1 MNPIKKFYQRN
12 KKLIKRMNNDS
23 LLKQLTK
30 AWFLGIHKYEYERH
44 FTWLGRP
51 IIQFP
56 QDIITFQEII
66 WNVKPD
72 LIIETGIAHGG
83 SLIFTASM
91 LELLGNG
98 EVLGIDIEIREH
110 NKLEIKKHPL
120 YKRITMIEG
129 SSTDSEIFNQV
140 CKLSKQRKKIL
151 VILDSDHSYDHVL
164 KELRMYSSLVKKDSY
179 IIVCDTNLSDFPK
192 NWLKDLGIDRPWNS
206 TNNPKNAVYDFL
218 KENKSFQIDKTFQE
232 KSLITTAPDGFLKCV
247 KN

>member
-1 MNPIKKFYQRN
+1 MGYIKAP
-12 KKLIKRMNNDS
+12 LTIAIKQ
-23 LLKQLTK
+23 KWGT
-30 AWFLGIHKYEYERH
+30 
-44 FTWLGRP
+44 
-51 IIQFP
+51 
-56 QDIITFQEII
+56 
-66 WNVKPD
+66 
-72 LIIETGIAHGG
+72 
-83 SLIFTASM
+83 
-91 LELLGNG
+91 
-98 EVLGIDIEIREH
+98 
-110 NKLEIKKHPL
+110 KLEIKKHPL